1 MNTLTLKA
9 SLTALTL
16 FVSSMAAAEVVF
28 STDRTAYDFDAANTA
43 GAEYR
48 GYFTYNGVNYG
59 VDADNFDFSSATDG
73 FSRIATTQTVTDSSG
88 DTGSKN
94 VVYRFYNQT
103 YSTVIGNL
111 IQGDNTV
118 VGRSFV
124 KGVVGD
130 PTAASALT
138 ASTTYNYEGVVFNH
152 IATGDGTLNYS
163 INVDATGAATGSGT
177 VSGISGN
184 RELAGG
190 AFTIEG
196 TLDQVSLTADA
207 NGDLAVA
214 TGSATLTLTNPTG
227 DISLDDSE
235 YSIGVYGPNAEEVA
249 GAIYTSADST
259 SQDTLQEYVSGYG
272 FAGELTSTTTN

>member
-16 FVSSMAAAEVVF
+16 LVSSMAAAEVVF

-43 GAEYR
+43 GADYK
-48 GYFTYNGVNYG
+48 GYFIYEDVQYG
-59 VDADNFDFSSATDG
+59 VGQNDFDFSSATEG
-73 FSRIATTQTVTDSSG
+73 FHRLAKSQNVTDSSG
-88 DTGSKN
+88 VTGDKN

-111 IQGDNTV
+111 IQGDNTFD
-118 VGRSFV
+118 GRSFI

-152 IATGDGTLNYS
+152 IASGDGTLNYS

-177 VSGISGN
+177 VSGISGD

-190 AFTIEG
+190 AFTIAG
-196 TLDQVSLTADA
+196 TLDQVSLIADA
-207 NGDLAVA
+207 SGDLAVA
-214 TGSATLTLTNPTG
+214 TGSATLTLTNSTG
-227 DISLDDSE
+227 TNSLADSE

-249 GAIYTSADST
+249 GALYTSPDST
-259 SQDTLQEYVSGYG
+259 AEYSLQELVSGYG
-272 FAGELTSTTTN
+272 LAGELTSTTTN